1 MVIFNS
7 YVKLPEGIHHCHHFP
22 QFHHSVC
29 DAEEKRNVKWSEPWP
44 RQAAELADN
53 PAVGLPSR
61 FFNFYI
67 NKYDNNDNIYLYI
80 RVYVIYIYL
89 YILCFAGSH
98 HLIPNERPICRATS
112 RFTKVADLVG
122 RLSEPGVSSSS
133 ADLATKMSSC
143 VKITGPR
150 KMMNHFLSFFWW
162 LVLIK
167 HQY

>member
-67 NKYDNNDNIYLYI
+67 NKYDNNDNIYISIYI
-80 RVYVIYIYL
+80 HVYVIYISIYYVL
-89 YILCFAGSH
+89 QDLIISSQTNDPFAGQ
-98 HLIPNERPICRATS
+98 P
-112 RFTKVADLVG
+112 ADLPRWRTLWVG
-122 RLSEPGVSSSS
+122 FQSQECLRAQQTLRPRCQAVSKSQ
-133 ADLATKMSSC
+133 APEKWWT
-143 VKITGPR
+143 IFY
-150 KMMNHFLSFFWW
+150 HFFDGWC
-162 LVLIK
+162 
-167 HQY
+167 